1 MTDLFNQYAEKRGGE
16 KSLDSNNLRSL
27 LQNMGESP
35 DDERI
40 AKCFAV
46 ADADNN
52 RLIDLDEFLLHAG
65 SFIGD
70 NPASIILVIGGP
82 GSGKGLLSERLVDE
96 CQVVHLS
103 SGELLR
109 NEVQQQTSLGKM
121 VKQIMNRGELVSS
134 AVMVALMKKR
144 MKDHPGKRVLLDGF
158 PRSLENAYDLV
169 TCTFK
174 QQCFRPTSLTR

>member
-1 MTDLFNQYAEKRGGE
+1 MTDLFNQYAQQRGDE
-16 KSLDSNNLRSL
+16 KSLDCHDLRVLLKNL
-27 LQNMGESP
+27 GETP
-35 DDERI
+35 DRERI
-40 AKCFAV
+40 DRCFAV

-70 NPASIILVIGGP
+70 NPASIILVVGGP
-82 GSGKGLLSERLVDE
+82 GSGKGLLSVRLVEE
-96 CQVVHLS
+96 CHVVHLS

-109 NEVQQQTSLGKM
+109 NEVQLQTSLGKM
-121 VKQIMNRGELVSS
+121 VEQIMNRGELVSS

-158 PRSLENAYDLV
+158 PRSMQNAHDLV
-169 TCTFK
+169 TCTLRAAS
-174 QQCFRPTSLTR
+174 C